1 MTSFIQTKS
10 LSTSYLNFVMNSMN
24 SFSRLVTTVY
34 SSLHRQINNRN
45 IMFQLIESEV
55 MIMNIYQEAMALSSA
70 SNLIPA
76 RMFLRLP
83 ERKEDVSVYLL
94 SDSFEYDIRI
104 VKMLPAPK
112 VNYHMMVMPYRIFDK
127 ICGIRPLRF
136 QMTQNDIANKVR
148 YINDQRLLP
157 KLEIIRYPYPKT
169 LKSNLYIPMSEV
181 FKQVST
187 ILRTLPKRVIQEQIF
202 DMFMHTLNYFNFSTE
217 KVLVV
222 DTSRYKLYNQLSV
235 NTYNSDLLNAL
246 LTALLFNNEN
256 AIKRLKLTIIFRS
269 PKADYKLDLMQF
281 NPKNDA
287 LRLRKFLNEVG
298 IPLEM
303 TAKTNEEAGESVDD
317 FESDDEETIAQKLD
331 RLSEPDT
338 DEEVDIETAETETRE
353 IKTLQQNNTD
363 ATTSI
368 TATIDTL
375 KTKYG
380 EGEAVENPNV
390 DKNNIYNAKV
400 MNINARLMNRINP
413 ATNIIN
419 NYGKIADELNTDEN
433 NSIEKKLNDDTAKK
447 LAKDVDA
454 ANVGNATKTITSA
467 RELKIRENLGKI
479 KLNNVSFNTIT
490 SITDTPL
497 PKPMIPNNIT
507 TLNVGARKGT
517 KFAKIESEYE
527 DKLMDRDIVSTF
539 MQLSKLPDGFYVT
552 DVKVT
557 DVSDATSLVHNW
569 RVTLKNRQ
577 TDRTS
582 NINIRV
588 PVVKNGKFY
597 LQGIWYNIGKQ
608 DFPIPILKIDP
619 KTVMLTSNYNKIT
632 VSRYDT
638 KSLVDVGLLI
648 KVMKNKTQYIKP
660 GSSVSSNRAFVSTIE
675 YDEYA
680 KQWFCFINKQANC
693 EIYFNRTECAK
704 RYTFVDVKPDEF
716 CCGMLNKVPIVI
728 NTETGLTRNGI
739 TLTETI
745 VNTLPPEVQRE
756 YRGSKPGK
764 LSMYSECKLD
774 AIKLPVGLAACAWEG
789 LTNVLKKLGIK
800 YQFVDNRFDD
810 HSYFILRFKDKSL
823 AIANTIPNQLLF
835 NGFYRINTR
844 AYNSSDFETP
854 IMNSNSIYVDI
865 FNQLFFK
872 QYSQLTT
879 FITYYQFFVDV
890 ITSDVCLHY
899 NLPNDIVGMLAYAS
913 NLLADNNCGSE
924 TNSALYRIR
933 SSEIIPAI
941 IHYRLAFAIS
951 RYNNNMGS
959 KVRGNPLQF
968 NPNEVINELLSVP
981 NVEPSSAL
989 NPFVELHS
997 KENITKKGFKG
1008 VNNDRAYKLIKRA
1021 YDPSMI
1027 GKMALSSPNNGNI
1040 GINRQITVNPKLE
1053 SVRGYTTTEADINKM
1068 TDLDLSSYSELL
1080 TPASVTRDDAIRT
1093 AIATSQ
1099 TSHIMAT
1106 DESEPVMISNG
1117 VDEILPGSLS
1127 DEFSVMAKEDGVVI
1141 DKDDQY
1147 LIVQYKSGKKEAV
1160 PISDRYSF
1168 NSGSGF
1174 YVDNKLITALNV
1186 KDKFKQNDILA
1197 YHSKF
1202 FTKGID
1208 GVVRANIGPIAKVAF
1223 MGTYAT
1229 YEDAGVMTEKMSKRM
1244 TSHVTMMQDIKIDAD
1259 AEIDFI
1265 VKVGDE
1271 IEVGD
1276 PLVIFGIGDTG
1287 DKNVNNFL
1295 KAFQP
1300 KDGSQQSLIDN
1311 AKRVKKAKHSGR
1323 VVDVRIYTIK
1333 SMDKLSPS
1341 LYQIVNNYFNENKK
1355 KRRILD
1361 KYDKTNSV
1369 YKMNTLFSLPT
1380 EPLKSASIKGITAD
1394 VLVEVYIDHPNST
1407 SVGDKCVC
1415 YAASKQVISEMIPEG
1430 LEPYSEKKP
1439 DEEISMFVSSGSIL
1453 KRMIPSVMIVAAG
1466 NKVLKELKERIR
1478 GIWEG

>member
-1 MTSFIQTKS
+1 
-10 LSTSYLNFVMNSMN
+10 
-24 SFSRLVTTVY
+24 
-34 SSLHRQINNRN
+34 
-45 IMFQLIESEV
+45 
-55 MIMNIYQEAMALSSA
+55 MNIYQEAVAMSSVA
-70 SNLIPA
+70 NLIPA
-76 RMFLRLP
+76 RMQLRLP

-94 SDSFEYDIRI
+94 SDSFESDIHTI
-104 VKMLPAPK
+104 KMLPAPK
-112 VNYHMMVMPYRIFDK
+112 NDYRTMIIPQRVYDR
-127 ICGIRPLRF
+127 ICGMKPIRYQL
-136 QMTQNDIANKVR
+136 TQNDLVNKIR
-148 YINDQRLLP
+148 YINEQRLLP
-157 KLEIIRYPYPKT
+157 KVEVLRYPYPKT
-169 LKSNLYIPMSEV
+169 IKSNLYISMTDL
-181 FKQVST
+181 FKQVSM
-187 ILRTLPKRVIQEQIF
+187 IMRTFTKKVIQENIF
-202 DMFMHTLNYFNFSTE
+202 NVFMHTLNYTNFSSE

-222 DTSRYKLYNQLSV
+222 DTTRYKLYSDLNN
-235 NTYNSDLLNAL
+235 NTYNTDLLNGL

-256 AIKRLKLTIIFRS
+256 LIKRLKLTIVFRS
-269 PKADYKLDLMQF
+269 PKADYKLDLMSYNQ
-281 NPKNDA
+281 KTDSIRLKKV
-287 LRLRKFLNEVG
+287 LRDIG
-298 IPLEM
+298 IPSEM
-303 TAKTNEEAGESVDD
+303 TATTNEEAGDSIDSFAKQDDETIDEKLEKLTPTNVDD
-317 FESDDEETIAQKLD
+317 SVEIDAET
-331 RLSEPDT
+331 S
-338 DEEVDIETAETETRE
+338 ETETTE
-353 IKTLQQNNTD
+353 IKNLQANNTD
-363 ATTSI
+363 VTTKI
-368 TATIDTL
+368 TSTIDKL
-375 KTKYG
+375 KVKYG
-380 EGEAVENPNV
+380 EGAPQENPNL
-390 DKNNIYNAKV
+390 DKNDVYKAKV
-400 MNINARLMNRINP
+400 MNINATLMNRINP
-413 ATNIIN
+413 ATNVVN
-419 NYGKIADELNTDEN
+419 NYEKIAKELNADETN
-433 NSIEKKLNDDTAKK
+433 ETEKKINDDTAKK
-447 LAKDVDA
+447 LAK
-454 ANVGNATKTITSA
+454 NVSVADTGNATKTITSA

-497 PKPMIPNNIT
+497 PKAIVPNNIST
-507 TLNVGARKGT
+507 INVGARKGT
-517 KFAKIESEYE
+517 GFAKIESEYE
-527 DKLMDRDIVSTF
+527 DKLMDRDIVATF

-557 DVSDATSLVHNW
+557 DVSDATSHVHNW
-569 RVTLKNRQ
+569 RVTLKSRQ

-588 PVVKNGKFY
+588 PVVKNGRFY
-597 LQGIWYNIGKQ
+597 LNGITYNIGKQ

-638 KSLVDVGLLI
+638 RSLVDVGLLV
-648 KVMKNKTQYIKP
+648 KVMKNKTEYIKP
-660 GSSVSSNRAFVSTIE
+660 GSSVSSNKAFVSTIE

-680 KQWFCFINKQANC
+680 KQWFCYVNKTANC
-693 EIYFNRTECAK
+693 EIYFNRQECAK

-716 CCGMLNKVPIVI
+716 CCGMLNKVPIVV
-728 NTETGLTRNGI
+728 NTETGLTRNEL

-745 VNTLPPEVQRE
+745 VNTLPEDIQRI

-774 AIKLPVGLAACAWEG
+774 AIKLPIGLAICAWEG
-789 LTNVLKKLGIK
+789 LTNVLKKAGIS
-800 YQFVDNRFDD
+800 YQFVDNKFVDPK
-810 HSYFILRFKDKSL
+810 YFIIRFKDKAL

-835 NGFYRINTR
+835 NGFYRINTKSHN
-844 AYNSSDFETP
+844 ASDFETP

-879 FITYYQFFVDV
+879 FITYYQFFVDA

-899 NLPNDIVGMLAYAS
+899 NLPNDLVGMLLYAS

-981 NVEPSSAL
+981 NVEPASAL
-989 NPFVELHS
+989 NPYVELHS
-997 KENITKKGFKG
+997 QENITQKGFKG
-1008 VNNDRAYKLIKRA
+1008 VNNDRAYKLNKRA

-1040 GINRQITVNPKLE
+1040 GINRQITALPKIE
-1053 SVRGYTTTEADINKM
+1053 SVRGYTTAEADINKM
-1068 TDLDLSSYSELL
+1068 NDLELLSYSELV
-1080 TPASVTRDDAIRT
+1080 TPASATRDDAIRT

-1099 TSHIMAT
+1099 SSHIMAT

-1117 VDEILPGSLS
+1117 VDEILPGSLTE
-1127 DEFSVMAKEDGVVI
+1127 EFSVIAKEDGTVI

-1160 PISDRYSF
+1160 PISDRFSF

-1174 YVDNKLITALNV
+1174 YVDNKLITSLNIN
-1186 KDKFKQNDILA
+1186 DKFKQNDILA

-1202 FTKGID
+1202 FSKGVD
-1208 GVVRANIGPIAKVAF
+1208 GVIRANIGPIAKVAF

-1276 PLVIFGIGDTG
+1276 PLVIFGIGDTA
-1287 DKNVNNFL
+1287 DKSVNNFL
-1295 KAFQP
+1295 KAFQT
-1300 KDGSQQSLIDN
+1300 KDGSQQNLIDN
-1311 AKRVKKAKHSGR
+1311 AKRVKKSKHSGK
-1323 VVDVRIYTIK
+1323 VVDVKIYTIK

-1361 KYDKTNSV
+1361 KHDKTNSV
-1369 YKMNTLFSLPT
+1369 YKMNTMFTLPT
-1380 EPLKSASIKGITAD
+1380 EPLKGSSIKGITTD

-1439 DEEISMFVSSGSIL
+1439 DEEISMFVSSGAII

>member
-1 MTSFIQTKS
+1 
-10 LSTSYLNFVMNSMN
+10 
-24 SFSRLVTTVY
+24 
-34 SSLHRQINNRN
+34 
-45 IMFQLIESEV
+45 
-55 MIMNIYQEAMALSSA
+55 MNIYQEAVALSSV

-104 VKMLPAPK
+104 IKMLPAPK
-112 VNYHMMVMPYRIFDK
+112 ADYHMLVMPYRIFDK
-127 ICGIRPLRF
+127 ICGIRPIRYQL
-136 QMTQNDIANKVR
+136 TQTDIANKMK

-157 KLEIIRYPYPKT
+157 KLEVIRFPYPKT
-169 LKSNLYIPMSEV
+169 LKSNLYIPMSDI
-181 FKQVST
+181 FKQVSMV
-187 ILRTLPKRVIQEQIF
+187 LRTLPKRVVQEQIF
-202 DMFMHTLNYFNFSTE
+202 DLFMHTLNYYKFSNE
-217 KVLVV
+217 KVLIV

-235 NTYNSDLLNAL
+235 NTYNSDLLNGL

-256 AIKRLKLTIIFRS
+256 MIKRLKLTIVFRS
-269 PKADYKLDLMQF
+269 PKADYKLDLQQY
-281 NPKNDA
+281 NPRNDA
-287 LRLRKFLNEVG
+287 MRLRKFLSEVG

-303 TAKTNEEAGESVDD
+303 TATTDEEAGGSIDD
-317 FESDDEETIAQKLD
+317 FDNPDQETIAEKLD
-331 RLSEPDT
+331 KLAEPDVE
-338 DEEVDIETAETETRE
+338 DSEEVDVKTAETETEE
-353 IKTLQQNNTD
+353 IKNLQAVNTD
-363 ATTSI
+363 AVSSVS
-368 TATIDTL
+368 ATINQL
-375 KTKYG
+375 KAKYG
-380 EGEAVENPNV
+380 EGAPAENPNL
-390 DKNNIYNAKV
+390 DKNDVYKAKA
-400 MNINARLMNRINP
+400 MNINAKLLNRINP
-413 ATNIIN
+413 ATDVIN
-419 NYGKIADELNTDEN
+419 NYGKIAKELNTDEN
-433 NSIEKKLNDDTAKK
+433 NSIEKKINNDTAKR
-447 LAKDVDA
+447 LAKNVEAVDTA
-454 ANVGNATKTITSA
+454 STTKTITSA

-497 PKPMIPNNIT
+497 PKPIVPNNIT
-507 TLNVGARKGT
+507 TLNTGARKGSS
-517 KFAKIESEYE
+517 FANVEREYE
-527 DKLMDRDIVSTF
+527 TKLMDRDIVSTF
-539 MQLSKLPDGFYVT
+539 MKLSTLPDGFYVT

-557 DVSDATSLVHNW
+557 DVSDSVSLVHNW
-569 RVTLKNRQ
+569 RVTLKSRT

-588 PVVKNGKFY
+588 PVVKNGRFY
-597 LQGIWYNIGKQ
+597 LNGIWYNIGKQ
-608 DFPIPILKIDP
+608 EFPIPILKLDA

-648 KVMKNKTQYIKP
+648 KVMKNKTEYIKP
-660 GSSVSSNRAFVSTIE
+660 GSSVSSNRPFISTIE

-680 KQWFCFINKQANC
+680 KQWFSFINKKANC
-693 EIYFNRTECAK
+693 EIFFNRPECAK
-704 RYTFVDVKPDEF
+704 RYTFVSVKEDEF
-716 CCGMLNKVPIVI
+716 CCGMINKVPIVI
-728 NTETGLTRNGI
+728 NTETGMTRSGI

-745 VNTLPPEVQRE
+745 VNTLPPEIQRV

-774 AIKLPVGLAACAWEG
+774 AIKVPIGLAVCAWEG
-789 LTNVLKKLGIK
+789 LTQVLQKAGIK
-800 YQFVDNRFDD
+800 YQFVDLRYSDPK
-810 HSYFILRFKDKSL
+810 YFIIRFKDKAL
-823 AIANTIPNQLLF
+823 AIPNTIPNQLLF

-844 AYNSSDFETP
+844 AYNASDFETP

-899 NLPNDIVGMLAYAS
+899 NLPNDIVGMLLYAS
-913 NLLADNNCGSE
+913 QLLSDNNCGGE
-924 TNSALYRIR
+924 TNSTLYRVR

-968 NPNEVINELLSVP
+968 NPNEVINELLNVP
-981 NVEPSSAL
+981 NVEPASAL
-989 NPFVELHS
+989 NPFVELHA
-997 KENITKKGFKG
+997 KEGITKKGFKG
-1008 VNNDRAYKLIKRA
+1008 VNNDRAYKLLKRA

-1027 GKMALSSPNNGNI
+1027 GKLAMSSPNNGNI
-1040 GINRQITVNPKLE
+1040 GINRQLTINPKID
-1053 SVRGYTTTEADINKM
+1053 SVRGYTTADADINKM
-1068 TDLDLSSYSELL
+1068 TDMDLSSYSELI
-1080 TPASVTRDDAIRT
+1080 TPATATRDDAIRT

-1099 TSHIMAT
+1099 SSHIIAT
-1106 DESEPVMISNG
+1106 DDAEPVMISNG
-1117 VDEILPGSLS
+1117 LDEILPASLT
-1127 DEFSVMAKEDGVVI
+1127 DEFTVMAKEDGTVI

-1147 LIVQYKSGKKEAV
+1147 MIVQYKSGEKEAV
-1160 PISDRYSF
+1160 PLSDRFSF

-1174 YVDNKLITALNV
+1174 YVDNKLITDLNV
-1186 KDKFKQNDILA
+1186 NDKFKQNDILA
-1197 YHSKF
+1197 YHNKF

-1208 GVVRANIGPIAKVAF
+1208 GVVRANLGPVAKVAF

-1244 TSHVTMMQDIKIDAD
+1244 TSHVIMMQDIKIDAD
-1259 AEIDFI
+1259 AEIESI

-1271 IEVGD
+1271 VEVGD
-1276 PLVIFGIGDTG
+1276 PLVVFGIGDTG

-1295 KAFQP
+1295 KAFQT
-1300 KDGSQQSLIDN
+1300 KDGTQQNLIDN
-1311 AKRVKKAKHSGR
+1311 AKRIKKAKHSGK

-1333 SMDKLSPS
+1333 SLDKLSPS
-1341 LYQIVNNYFNENKK
+1341 LYQIVSNYFNENKK

-1361 KYDKTNSV
+1361 KHDKTNSV

-1380 EPLKSASIKGITAD
+1380 EPLKGSSIKSITTD
-1394 VLVEVYIDHPNST
+1394 VLIEVYIDHANST

-1430 LEPYSEKKP
+1430 LEPYSETKP

-1453 KRMIPSVMIVAAG
+1453 GRMIPSVMIVAAG

-1478 GIWEG
+1478 GIWNG

>member
-1 MTSFIQTKS
+1 MTS
-10 LSTSYLNFVMNSMN
+10 
-24 SFSRLVTTVY
+24 
-34 SSLHRQINNRN
+34 
-45 IMFQLIESEV
+45 
-55 MIMNIYQEAMALSSA
+55 AA
-70 SNLIPA
+70 NLIPA
-76 RMFLRLP
+76 RMQLRLP

-94 SDSFEYDIRI
+94 SDSFESDIHTI
-104 VKMLPAPK
+104 KMLPAPK
-112 VNYHMMVMPYRIFDK
+112 NDYHTMVIPQRVYDRICNMKPIRYQLSQTEIVNKIKYVME
-127 ICGIRPLRF
+127 
-136 QMTQNDIANKVR
+136 
-148 YINDQRLLP
+148 QRLLP
-157 KLEIIRYPYPKT
+157 KIDVIRYPYPKT
-169 LKSNLYIPMSEV
+169 IKNNLYIPITDL
-181 FKQVST
+181 FKQVSM
-187 ILRTLPKRVIQEQIF
+187 ILRTFPRKVIQDNIF
-202 DMFMHTLNYFNFSTE
+202 NVFMHTLNYTNFSSE
-217 KVLVV
+217 KVLVIDV
-222 DTSRYKLYNQLSV
+222 GKYKLYNDLTTNSY
-235 NTYNSDLLNAL
+235 NTDLMNGL
-246 LTALLFNNEN
+246 LTALLYNNEST
-256 AIKRLKLTIIFRS
+256 IKRLKLTIVFRS
-269 PKADYKLDLMQF
+269 SKADYKLDLMSF
-281 NPKNDA
+281 NQKTDSVK
-287 LRLRKFLNEVG
+287 LKRMLKEVG
-298 IPLEM
+298 IPSEM
-303 TAKTNEEAGESVDD
+303 TATSNEEAGDSIDS
-317 FESDDEETIAQKLD
+317 FAADEETIDEKLD
-331 RLSEPDT
+331 RVAMREPT
-338 DEEVDIETAETETRE
+338 EVDDSAEIDVETSETETEE
-353 IKTLQQNNTD
+353 IKNLQTNNSD
-363 ATTSI
+363 ATTKI
-368 TATIDTL
+368 TSTIDKL
-375 KTKYG
+375 KVKYG
-380 EGEAVENPNV
+380 EGISQNNPNL
-390 DKNNIYNAKV
+390 DKNDVYKAKL
-400 MNINARLMNRINP
+400 MNINATLMNRINP
-413 ATNIIN
+413 ATNVVN
-419 NYGKIADELNTDEN
+419 NYEKIAKELNTDETN
-433 NSIEKKLNDDTAKK
+433 NAEKTINDDTAKK

-490 SITDTPL
+490 SITDTPV
-497 PKPMIPNNIT
+497 PKPIVPNNIS

-517 KFAKIESEYE
+517 GFSHIESEYE
-527 DKLMDRDIVSTF
+527 EKLLDRDIVATF

-569 RVTLKNRQ
+569 RVTLKSRT

-588 PVVKNGKFY
+588 PVVKNGQFY
-597 LQGIWYNIGKQ
+597 LNGIWYNIGKQ

-648 KVMKNKTQYIKP
+648 KVMKNKTEYIKP
-660 GSSVSSNRAFVSTIE
+660 GSSVSSNKSFVSTIE

-680 KQWFCFINKQANC
+680 KQWFSYINKTANC
-693 EIYFNRTECAK
+693 EIFFNRHECAK

-728 NTETGLTRNGI
+728 NTETGLTRNET

-745 VNTLPPEVQRE
+745 VGTLPDDIQRV

-774 AIKLPVGLAACAWEG
+774 AIKLPVGLAVSAWEG
-789 LTNVLKKLGIK
+789 LTNVLKKANIP
-800 YQFVDNRFDD
+800 YRFVDNKFAD
-810 HSYFILRFKDKSL
+810 HSFFIIRFKDKSL
-823 AIANTIPNQLLF
+823 AIPNTIPNQLLF
-835 NGFYRINTR
+835 NGFYRVNTR
-844 AYNSSDFETP
+844 AYNAADFEVP

-865 FNQLFFK
+865 FNQMFFK

-879 FITYYQFFVDV
+879 FITYYQFFVDA

-899 NLPNDIVGMLAYAS
+899 NLPNDIVGMLYYAT

-933 SSEIIPAI
+933 SSEIVPAI

-968 NPNEVINELLSVP
+968 NPNEVINELLAVP
-981 NVEPSSAL
+981 NVEPASAL
-989 NPFVELHS
+989 NPFVQLHA

-1008 VNNDRAYKLIKRA
+1008 VNNDRAYKLSKRS
-1021 YDPSMI
+1021 YDPSML
-1027 GKMALSSPNNGNI
+1027 GKIAMSSPNNGNV
-1040 GINRQITVNPKLE
+1040 GINRQITVNPKIE
-1053 SVRGYTTTEADINKM
+1053 SVRGYTTTDADITKTN
-1068 TDLDLSSYSELL
+1068 DLDLLSYSELI
-1080 TPASVTRDDAIRT
+1080 TPASATRDDAIRT

-1099 TSHIMAT
+1099 SSHIMAT
-1106 DESEPVMISNG
+1106 DDSEPVLISNG
-1117 VDEILPGSLS
+1117 LDEILPGSLN
-1127 DEFSVMAKEDGVVI
+1127 DEFSVVAKEDGSVI
-1141 DKDDQY
+1141 DMDDQY
-1147 LIVQYKSGKKEAV
+1147 MIVQYKSGKKEAI

-1174 YVDNKLITALNV
+1174 YVDNKLITDLKV
-1186 KDKFKQNDILA
+1186 KDKFKQNDVLA

-1208 GVVRANIGPIAKVAF
+1208 GVVRANLGPVAKVAF

-1271 IEVGD
+1271 VEVGD
-1276 PLVIFGIGDTG
+1276 PLVVFGIGDTG

-1295 KAFQP
+1295 KAFQT
-1300 KDGSQQSLIDN
+1300 KDNTQQSLIDN
-1311 AKRVKKAKHSGR
+1311 AKRVKKAKHSGK

-1341 LYQIVNNYFNENKK
+1341 LYQIVNDYFNTNKK
-1355 KRRILD
+1355 KKRILD
-1361 KYDKTNSV
+1361 KHDKTNSV

-1380 EPLKSASIKGITAD
+1380 EPLKGSSIKGITTD

-1407 SVGDKCVC
+1407 SIGDKCVC

-1430 LEPYSEKKP
+1430 LEPYSEKRP
-1439 DEEISMFVSSGSIL
+1439 DEEISMFVSSGAII

-1478 GIWEG
+1478 GIWES

>member
-1 MTSFIQTKS
+1 
-10 LSTSYLNFVMNSMN
+10 
-24 SFSRLVTTVY
+24 
-34 SSLHRQINNRN
+34 
-45 IMFQLIESEV
+45 
-55 MIMNIYQEAMALSSA
+55 MNIYQEAVSITSV
-70 SNLIPA
+70 SNLVPA
-76 RMFLRLP
+76 RMLLRLP
-83 ERKEDVSVYLL
+83 ERKENVSVYLL
-94 SDSFEYDIRI
+94 SSSFEYDIQTI
-104 VKMLPAPK
+104 KMLPAPK
-112 VNYHMMVMPYRIFDK
+112 NDYRSIIIPQRIFDR
-127 ICGIRPLRF
+127 ICGMKPLRY
-136 QMTQNDIANKVR
+136 QLTQTDVVNKVR
-148 YINDQRLLP
+148 YINEQNLLP
-157 KLEIIRYPYPKT
+157 KLNVIRYPYPKSI
-169 LKSNLYIPMSEV
+169 KDNLYITMSDI

-187 ILRTLPKRVIQEQIF
+187 TIRTFNKQTIKENIF
-202 DMFMHTLNYFNFSTE
+202 NVFMHTLNYWNFSEE
-217 KVLVV
+217 KVLIV
-222 DTSRYKLYNQLSV
+222 DTNHYKLYSDLTPD
-235 NTYNSDLLNAL
+235 TYNTDLLNAL
-246 LTALLFNNEN
+246 LTALLYNEPN
-256 AIKRLKLTIIFRS
+256 MVKHLKLTIIFKS
-269 PKADYKLDLMQF
+269 KKCDYKLDLMSF
-281 NPKNDA
+281 NQKTDSMK
-287 LRLRKFLNEVG
+287 LRKMLKEIGTVS
-298 IPLEM
+298 EM
-303 TAKTNEEAGESVDD
+303 TASDNESAGGSIDD
-317 FESDDEETIAQKLD
+317 FASDAEETIDDKLNKLAPTNVED
-331 RLSEPDT
+331 SIEI
-338 DEEVDIETAETETRE
+338 DEKTSETETEE
-353 IKTLQQNNTD
+353 IKNLQNKNTD
-363 ATTSI
+363 ITSKI
-368 TATIDTL
+368 TSTIDKL
-375 KTKYG
+375 KVKFG
-380 EGEAVENPNV
+380 EGEQSENPNI
-390 DKNNIYNAKV
+390 DKNTVYSAKV
-400 MNINARLMNRINP
+400 MNVNARLMNRINP
-413 ATNIIN
+413 ATDVVN
-419 NYGKIADELNTDEN
+419 NYEKIADELNVDAKE
-433 NSIEKKLNDDTAKK
+433 SVEKEINDDTAKK
-447 LAKDVDA
+447 LAKNVDA

-497 PKPMIPNNIT
+497 PKPTNPNNIT
-507 TLNVGARKGT
+507 TLNVGARKGSQ
-517 KFAKIESEYE
+517 FAKIESEYE
-527 DKLMDRDIVSTF
+527 EKLMDRDIVSTF

-588 PVVKNGKFY
+588 PVVKNGRFF

-648 KVMKNKTQYIKP
+648 KVMKNKTEYIKP

-680 KQWFCFINKQANC
+680 KQWFYFINKTANC
-693 EIYFNRTECAK
+693 EIFFNRTECAK
-704 RYTFVDVKPDEF
+704 RYTFVDVKSDEF
-716 CCGMLNKVPIVI
+716 CCGMLNKVPIII
-728 NTETGLTRNGI
+728 NTETGLTRNGTTI
-739 TLTETI
+739 TELI

-774 AIKLPVGLAACAWEG
+774 AIKIPIGLAVCAWEG
-789 LTNVLKKLGIK
+789 LTNVLKKANIA

-810 HSYFILRFKDKSL
+810 HSFFIIRFKDKSI
-823 AIANTIPNQLLF
+823 AIKNTIPNQLLF

-844 AYNSSDFETP
+844 AYNASDFETP
-854 IMNSNSIYVDI
+854 IMNSNSIYIDI

-899 NLPNDIVGMLAYAS
+899 NLPNDIVGMLLYAS
-913 NLLADNNCGSE
+913 TLLADNNAGNE
-924 TNSALYRIR
+924 TNSSLYRIR

-968 NPNEVINELLSVP
+968 NPNEVINELLAVP
-981 NVEPSSAL
+981 NVEPASAL

-1027 GKMALSSPNNGNI
+1027 GKLALSSPNNGNI

-1053 SVRGYTTTEADINKM
+1053 SVRGYTSADADINKM
-1068 TDLDLSSYSELL
+1068 NDLDLSSFSELL
-1080 TPASVTRDDAIRT
+1080 TPASATRDDAIRT
-1093 AIATSQ
+1093 AMATSQ

-1117 VDEILPGSLS
+1117 IDEILPGTLT

-1147 LIVQYKSGKKEAV
+1147 MIVQYKSGKKEAV
-1160 PISDRYSF
+1160 PLADRFSF

-1174 YVDNKLITALNV
+1174 YVDNKLITSLNV

-1197 YHSKF
+1197 YHNKF

-1229 YEDAGVMTEKMSKRM
+1229 YEYAGVMTEKMSKRM
-1244 TSHVTMMQDIKIDAD
+1244 TSHVTMMQDIKINAD
-1259 AEIDFI
+1259 DEIDFI

-1271 IEVGD
+1271 VEVGD
-1276 PLVIFGIGDTG
+1276 PLVVFGIGDTG

-1295 KAFQP
+1295 KAFQT
-1300 KDGSQQSLIDN
+1300 KDNTQQSLIDN
-1311 AKRVKKAKHSGR
+1311 AKRVKKSKHSGR

-1333 SMDKLSPS
+1333 SLDKLSPS
-1341 LYQIVNNYFNENKK
+1341 LYQIVNNHFNENKK
-1355 KRRILD
+1355 KRHILD
-1361 KYDKTNSV
+1361 KHDKTNSV

-1380 EPLKSASIKGITAD
+1380 EPLKSASIKNINTD

-1439 DEEISMFVSSGSIL
+1439 DEEISMFVSSGAII

-1478 GIWEG
+1478 NIWES

>member
-1 MTSFIQTKS
+1 MK
-10 LSTSYLNFVMNSMN
+10 V
-24 SFSRLVTTVY
+24 RLIY
-34 SSLHRQINNRN
+34 
-45 IMFQLIESEV
+45 
-55 MIMNIYQEAMALSSA
+55 MNIFQEAVSITSVG
-70 SNLIPA
+70 NLIPA
-76 RMFLRLP
+76 HMLLRLP
-83 ERKEDVSVYLL
+83 ERKENVSVYLL
-94 SDSFEYDIRI
+94 SNSFEYDIQTI
-104 VKMLPAPK
+104 KILPAPK
-112 VNYHMMVMPYRIFDK
+112 NDYRSIIIPQRIYDR
-127 ICGIRPLRF
+127 ICGMKPLRY
-136 QMTQNDIANKVR
+136 QLTQTDMVNKIR
-148 YINDQRLLP
+148 YINEQNLLP
-157 KLEIIRYPYPKT
+157 KLNVIRYPYPKT
-169 LKSNLYIPMSEV
+169 IKDNLYISMSDV

-187 ILRTLPKRVIQEQIF
+187 IIRTLSKQVIKENIF
-202 DMFMHTLNYFNFSTE
+202 NVFMHTLNYWNFSEE

-222 DTSRYKLYNQLSV
+222 DTNHYKLYSDLTPD
-235 NTYNSDLLNAL
+235 TYNTDLLNAL
-246 LTALLFNNEN
+246 LTALLYNEPN
-256 AIKRLKLTIIFRS
+256 MVKHLKLTIIF
-269 PKADYKLDLMQF
+269 KTKKFDYKLDMMSF
-281 NPKNDA
+281 NQKTDSMK
-287 LRLRKFLNEVG
+287 LRKMLKAIGTVS
-298 IPLEM
+298 EM
-303 TAKTNEEAGESVDD
+303 TATDNDTAGGSIDD
-317 FESDDEETIAQKLD
+317 FATNDEETIDEKLNKLAPENVED
-331 RLSEPDT
+331 S
-338 DEEVDIETAETETRE
+338 IEINEKTSETETEE
-353 IKTLQQNNTD
+353 IKNLQEKNTD
-363 ATTSI
+363 ITSKL
-368 TATIDTL
+368 TSTIDKL

-380 EGEAVENPNV
+380 EGEIAENPNI
-390 DKNNIYNAKV
+390 DKNTVYKAKL
-400 MNINARLMNRINP
+400 MNVNARLMNRINP
-413 ATNIIN
+413 ATNVVN
-419 NYGKIADELNTDEN
+419 NYEKIATELNTDAKG
-433 NSIEKKLNDDTAKK
+433 SVEKAINDDTAKTLSK
-447 LAKDVDA
+447 TVDA

-490 SITDTPL
+490 SITDTPI
-497 PKPMIPNNIT
+497 PKGIVPNNIS

-517 KFAKIESEYE
+517 GYTRIESEYE

-597 LQGIWYNIGKQ
+597 LNGIWYNIGKQ

-638 KSLVDVGLLI
+638 KSLVDVGLLV
-648 KVMKNKTQYIKP
+648 KVMKNKTEYIKP

-680 KQWFCFINKQANC
+680 KQWFCFINKTANC

-716 CCGMLNKVPIVI
+716 CCGMLNKVPIVV
-728 NTETGLTRNGI
+728 NTETGLTRNGTTI
-739 TLTETI
+739 TETI

-774 AIKLPVGLAACAWEG
+774 AIKIPIGLAVCAWEG
-789 LTNVLKKLGIK
+789 LTNVLKKANIG
-800 YQFVDNRFDD
+800 YQFVDNKFDD
-810 HSYFILRFKDKSL
+810 YSYFIIRFKDKSL
-823 AIANTIPNQLLF
+823 AIPNTIPNQLLF

-844 AYNSSDFETP
+844 AYNASDFEMP
-854 IMNSNSIYVDI
+854 ITNSNSIYVDI

-899 NLPNDIVGMLAYAS
+899 NLPNDIVGMLIYAS
-913 NLLADNNCGSE
+913 TLLADNNAGNE
-924 TNSALYRIR
+924 TNAALYRIR

-968 NPNEVINELLSVP
+968 NPNEVINELLNVP
-981 NVEPSSAL
+981 NVEPASAL
-989 NPFVELHS
+989 NPFVELHA

-1027 GKMALSSPNNGNI
+1027 GKLAISSPNNGNI
-1040 GINRQITVNPKLE
+1040 GINRQTTANPKLE
-1053 SVRGYTTTEADINKM
+1053 SVRGYTDAEADINKM
-1068 TDLDLSSYSELL
+1068 NDFDLTSFSELI

-1106 DESEPVMISNG
+1106 DDSEPVMISNG
-1117 VDEILPGSLS
+1117 VDEILPGALS
-1127 DEFSVMAKEDGVVI
+1127 DEFSVMAKEDGSVI
-1141 DKDDQY
+1141 DMDDQY
-1147 LIVQYKSGKKEAV
+1147 MVVQYKSGKKEAI
-1160 PISDRYSF
+1160 PLSDRYSF

-1174 YVDNKLITALNV
+1174 YVDNKLITSLKV
-1186 KDKFKQNDILA
+1186 KDKFKQNDVLA
-1197 YHSKF
+1197 YHNKF
-1202 FTKGID
+1202 FTKGVD
-1208 GVVRANIGPIAKVAF
+1208 GVIRANLGPIAKVAF

-1244 TSHVTMMQDIKIDAD
+1244 TSHVTMMQDIKINAD
-1259 AEIDFI
+1259 DEIDFI

-1271 IEVGD
+1271 VEVGD
-1276 PLVIFGIGDTG
+1276 PLVIFGIGDTE

-1295 KAFQP
+1295 KAFQT
-1300 KDGSQQSLIDN
+1300 KDNTQQSLVDN
-1311 AKRVKKAKHSGR
+1311 AKRVKKSKHSGK

-1341 LYQIVNNYFNENKK
+1341 LYQIINNHFNENKK
-1355 KRRILD
+1355 KRRMLD
-1361 KYDKTNSV
+1361 KHDKTNSV

-1380 EPLKSASIKGITAD
+1380 EPLKSSSIKGITAD

-1439 DEEISMFVSSGSIL
+1439 SEEISMFISSGAII

-1466 NKVLKELKERIR
+1466 NKVLKELKERMR
-1478 GIWEG
+1478 NIWES

>member
-1 MTSFIQTKS
+1 
-10 LSTSYLNFVMNSMN
+10 
-24 SFSRLVTTVY
+24 
-34 SSLHRQINNRN
+34 
-45 IMFQLIESEV
+45 
-55 MIMNIYQEAMALSSA
+55 MNIYQEAVALSTV
-70 SNLIPA
+70 SNLVPA

-104 VKMLPAPK
+104 IKTLPAPK
-112 VNYHMMVMPYRIFDK
+112 INYHMMVMPFRIYDK

-136 QMTQNDIANKVR
+136 QLTQNDVANKIR

-169 LKSNLYIPMSEV
+169 LKSNLYIPMSEI

-187 ILRTLPKRVIQEQIF
+187 IVRTLPKRVIQEQIF
-202 DMFMHTLNYFNFSTE
+202 DIFMHTLNYFNFSTE
-217 KVLVV
+217 KLLVV
-222 DTSRYKLYNQLSV
+222 DTAHYKLYNQLNV
-235 NTYNSDLLNAL
+235 NTYNSDLLNGL
-246 LTALLFNNEN
+246 LTALLYNNEN
-256 AIKRLKLTIIFRS
+256 QFKRLKLTILFRS
-269 PKADYKLDLMQF
+269 PKADYKLDLMQY
-281 NPKNDA
+281 NPKIDSV
-287 LRLRKFLNEVG
+287 RLRKFLSEVG

-303 TAKTNEEAGESVDD
+303 TATTDEEAGGSIND
-317 FESDDEETIAQKLD
+317 FANDEEETITEKLD
-331 RLSEPDT
+331 KLSDGE
-338 DEEVDIETAETETRE
+338 DESENIETAKTEVEE
-353 IKTLQQNNTD
+353 IQSLQKVNSD
-363 ATTSI
+363 ATTNI
-368 TATIDTL
+368 TATIDRL

-380 EGEAVENPNV
+380 EGETAENPNV
-390 DKNNIYNAKV
+390 DKNNVYNAKV
-400 MNINARLMNRINP
+400 MNINAKLMNRINP
-413 ATNIIN
+413 AVNIVN
-419 NYGKIADELNTDEN
+419 NYNKIADELNTDEN
-433 NSIEKKLNDDTAKK
+433 NVVEKKLNTDTAKT
-447 LAKDVDA
+447 LAKNVEAVDSRS
-454 ANVGNATKTITSA
+454 ATKTITSA

-497 PKPMIPNNIT
+497 PKPAIPNNIS
-507 TLNVGARKGT
+507 TLNVGARKGAS
-517 KFAKIESEYE
+517 FAKIETEYE

-588 PVVKNGKFY
+588 PVVKNGRFY
-597 LQGIWYNIGKQ
+597 NQGIWYNIGKQ

-648 KVMKNKTQYIKP
+648 KVMKNKTDYIKP
-660 GSSVSSNRAFVSTIE
+660 GSSVSSNKPFVSTIE

-680 KQWFCFINKQANC
+680 KQWFYYINRSANC
-693 EIYFNRTECAK
+693 EIFFNRTECAK
-704 RYTFVDVKPDEF
+704 RYTFVTVKPDEF

-745 VNTLPPEVQRE
+745 VNTLPPEIQRI

-774 AIKLPVGLAACAWEG
+774 SIKIPVGLALCAWEG
-789 LTNVLKKLGIK
+789 LTNVLKKANIG
-800 YQFVDNRFDD
+800 YQFVDSRFDD
-810 HSYFILRFKDKSL
+810 HRFFIIRFKDKSL
-823 AIANTIPNQLLF
+823 AIPNTIPNQLLF

-844 AYNSSDFETP
+844 AYNASEFETP

-865 FNQLFFK
+865 FNQMFFK

-899 NLPNDIVGMLAYAS
+899 NIPNDIVGMLLYAS
-913 NLLADNNCGSE
+913 TLLADNNAGNE
-924 TNSALYRIR
+924 TNSSLYRIR

-981 NVEPSSAL
+981 NVEPASAL

-1008 VNNDRAYKLIKRA
+1008 VNNDRAYKLVKRA

-1027 GKMALSSPNNGNI
+1027 GKLALSSPNNGNV

-1053 SVRGYTTTEADINKM
+1053 SVRGYTNADSDINTM
-1068 TDLDLSSYSELL
+1068 NDMDLLSYSELI
-1080 TPASVTRDDAIRT
+1080 TPGSATRDDAIRT

-1106 DESEPVMISNG
+1106 DDSEPVMISNG
-1117 VDEILPGSLS
+1117 IDEILPGSLS
-1127 DEFSVMAKEDGVVI
+1127 DEFSVMAKEDGTVI

-1160 PISDRYSF
+1160 PLSDRYSF

-1174 YVDNKLITALNV
+1174 YVDNKLITSLNIN
-1186 KDKFKQNDILA
+1186 DKFKQNDILA

-1208 GVVRANIGPIAKVAF
+1208 GVVRANLGPIAKVAF

-1229 YEDAGVMTEKMSKRM
+1229 YEDGGVMTEKMSKRM

-1271 IEVGD
+1271 VEVGD
-1276 PLVIFGIGDTG
+1276 PLVVFGIGDTG

-1295 KAFQP
+1295 KAFQT
-1300 KDGSQQSLIDN
+1300 KDNTQQSLIDN
-1311 AKRVKKAKHSGR
+1311 AKRVKKAKHSGK

-1361 KYDKTNSV
+1361 KHDKTNSV

-1394 VLVEVYIDHPNST
+1394 VLVEVYIEHPNST

-1430 LEPYSEKKP
+1430 LEPYSEKHP

-1478 GIWEG
+1478 GIWNS

>member
-1 MTSFIQTKS
+1 
-10 LSTSYLNFVMNSMN
+10 
-24 SFSRLVTTVY
+24 
-34 SSLHRQINNRN
+34 
-45 IMFQLIESEV
+45 
-55 MIMNIYQEAMALSSA
+55 MNIYQEAVSLTSVA
-70 SNLIPA
+70 NLMPA
-76 RMFLRLP
+76 RMLLRLP
-83 ERKEDVSVYLL
+83 EKKEDVSVYLL
-94 SDSFEYDIRI
+94 SGTFEYDIQTI
-104 VKMLPAPK
+104 KMLPAPK
-112 VNYHMMVMPYRIFDK
+112 NDYHTIIIPQRAFDR
-127 ICGIRPLRF
+127 ICGMKPLRY
-136 QMTQNDIANKVR
+136 QMSQNDFVNKIR
-148 YINDQRLLP
+148 YINDQKLLP
-157 KLEIIRYPYPKT
+157 KLNVLRYPYPKT
-169 LKSNLYIPMSEV
+169 IKDDLYISMSDI

-187 ILRTLPKRVIQEQIF
+187 IIRTFSKKVIQENIF
-202 DMFMHTLNYFNFSTE
+202 NVFMHTLNYWNFSSE

-222 DTSRYKLYNQLSV
+222 DTNHYKIY
-235 NTYNSDLLNAL
+235 SDLTPDSYNTDLMNAL
-246 LTALLFNNEN
+246 LTALLYNNEN
-256 AIKRLKLTIIFRS
+256 LIKHLKLTIVFRA
-269 PKADYKLDLMQF
+269 KGCDYKLDLMSYNQ
-281 NPKNDA
+281 KTDSIK
-287 LRLRKFLNEVG
+287 LRKMLKTIG
-298 IPLEM
+298 TPSEM
-303 TAKTNEEAGESVDD
+303 TATTNDAAGGSVDD
-317 FESDDEETIAQKLD
+317 FESDETETIDDKLN
-331 RLSEPDT
+331 RLSEQTPEIPDEEEIDQKTADTET
-338 DEEVDIETAETETRE
+338 DE
-353 IKTLQQNNTD
+353 IKNLQNNNSD
-363 ATTSI
+363 VTTKI
-368 TATIDTL
+368 TSTIDKL
-375 KTKYG
+375 KVKYG
-380 EGEAVENPNV
+380 EGSPTTNPNL
-390 DKNNIYNAKV
+390 DKNTVYASKV
-400 MNINARLMNRINP
+400 MNVNATLMNRINP
-413 ATNIIN
+413 ATNVVN
-419 NYGKIADELNTDEN
+419 NYEKIAQDLNTDEN
-433 NSIEKKLNDDTAKK
+433 NPVEKEINEDTAKK

-454 ANVGNATKTITSA
+454 ANLGNATKTITSA
-467 RELKIRENLGKI
+467 RETKIRENLGKI
-479 KLNNVSFNTIT
+479 KLNNISFNTIT

-497 PKPMIPNNIT
+497 PKPSIPNNIS
-507 TLNVGARKGT
+507 TLNVGARKGAS
-517 KFAKIESEYE
+517 FAKIESEYE

-557 DVSDATSLVHNW
+557 DVSDATSLIHNW

-648 KVMKNKTQYIKP
+648 KVMKNKTEYIKP
-660 GSSVSSNRAFVSTIE
+660 GSSVSTNRAFVSTIE

-680 KQWFCFINKQANC
+680 KQWFCYINKTANC
-693 EIYFNRTECAK
+693 EIYFNRMECGK
-704 RYTFVDVKPDEF
+704 RYSFVAVKPEEF

-745 VNTLPPEVQRE
+745 LGTLPPEIQKT

-774 AIKLPVGLAACAWEG
+774 AIKIPVGLAVCAWEG
-789 LTNVLKKLGIK
+789 LTNVLKKANIG

-810 HSYFILRFKDKSL
+810 HRFFIIRFKDKSL
-823 AIANTIPNQLLF
+823 AIPNTIPNQLLF

-844 AYNSSDFETP
+844 AYNASEFETP

-899 NLPNDIVGMLAYAS
+899 NLPNDVVGMLLYAS
-913 NLLADNNCGSE
+913 TLLADNNAGNE
-924 TNSALYRIR
+924 TNSSLYRIR

-1027 GKMALSSPNNGNI
+1027 GKLALSSPNNGNI

-1053 SVRGYTTTEADINKM
+1053 SVRGYTNAESDINKM
-1068 TDLDLSSYSELL
+1068 NDMDLASYSELL

-1106 DESEPVMISNG
+1106 DDSEPVLISNG

-1160 PISDRYSF
+1160 PLADRYSF

-1174 YVDNKLITALNV
+1174 YVNNKLITSLNI

-1202 FTKGID
+1202 FTKGVD

-1271 IEVGD
+1271 VEVGD
-1276 PLVIFGIGDTG
+1276 PLVVFGIGDTG

-1295 KAFQP
+1295 KAFQT
-1300 KDGSQQSLIDN
+1300 KDNTQQSLIDN
-1311 AKRVKKAKHSGR
+1311 AKRVKKAKHSGK

-1361 KYDKTNSV
+1361 KHDKTNSV
-1369 YKMNTLFSLPT
+1369 YKMNTLFTLPT

-1394 VLVEVYIDHPNST
+1394 VLVEVYIEHPNST

-1430 LEPYSEKKP
+1430 LEPYSEKHP

-1453 KRMIPSVMIVAAG
+1453 GRMIPSVMIVAAG

-1478 GIWEG
+1478 GIWNS